1 MATTFVLHSKK
12 FKSSLRSNCKEGSAF
27 RKLLC
32 HYKAAARHRNLPWE
46 LTDEQF
52 RLLTSS
58 PCFYTGSKPSTV
70 SKADSGEIYLYN
82 GIDRLDSKLG
92 YTWENC
98 VPCCGEVNLLKRG
111 LPYDRF
117 VGLCTAVSDYL
128 KLKRG
133 E

>member
-1 MATTFVLHSKK
+1 MSQ
-12 FKSSLRSNCKEGSAF
+12 
-27 RKLLC
+27 
-32 HYKAAARHRNLPWE
+32 
-46 LTDEQF
+46 QF

-92 YTWENC
+92 VTPGRT
-98 VPCCGEVNLLKRG
+98 VFPAAGEVNLLKRG

-117 VGLCTAVSDYL
+117 VGLCTAVWIT
-128 KLKRG
+128 
-133 E
+133 